1 MSDPISESHRVIDW
15 VRITAV
21 MLLASCL
28 GARVSATDPLRTI
41 LVVNGDSN
49 DSLTIANHY
58 ADLREISDLNVVV
71 LGQVPATLTCTVDQF
86 RDQILSPLLQELD
99 HRGLGIQADSIAYS
113 AAFPTAIDISK
124 DLDKLKNRHKI
135 FTPWGSINGLT
146 TLYQFVLS
154 QNPEYVSPLSN
165 YYSRRAPEAMM
176 QNPFLGSDRKEF
188 DDAHTDANALNFD
201 VAISKL
207 EALVAKHPQQWPLR
221 FQIATWMNQAG
232 RSDESIAVIL
242 DMIKNDV
249 GYRTLF
255 EEEPA
260 FESLQSNPMYQAALE
275 QMVATVPNRMPAV
288 PFSARTTYGLNGLP
302 LGDRAQGVR
311 FLMSTVLSV
320 TQGRGTTLAESINHL
335 QRAASADSSG
345 KAAEFYFS
353 GSSDVRSTTRQPLF
367 SVAATSLREFGHEV
381 IMDQERLPQSR
392 KQLMGAM
399 LGSANYNWD
408 ATNNEVLPGAILE
421 NLTSTS
427 GVLHAENGQ
436 TAMTDLIRGGAAGTS
451 GTVTEPYALPFK
463 FPTPM
468 IFPYY
473 ASGCSLAEAFHLS
486 VESPYQLLIL
496 GDPLCR
502 PYGSAL
508 VETFSLE
515 TLETADEVQVNL
527 KFWSG
532 FAAASQRLAS
542 LELFVDG
549 KLVNV
554 VPPTQQFTIKKQ
566 GLDPGVH
573 QLHIAAVSQHPLQL
587 KSIETAWITV
597 GDSAQVPTLAVSL
610 VASNENDIEQP
621 MIQADFNSIE
631 ASQVAIRHL
640 GRRIVQGDAPLRSFK
655 LPITDTGQGPVQ
667 LIPEALIGN
676 KWVRGK
682 PVSIDV
688 HLAKP

>member
-1 MSDPISESHRVIDW
+1 MSNSIQETF
-15 VRITAV
+15 RIGFNLTAM
-21 MLLASCL
+21 MLIASCL
-28 GARVSATDPLRTI
+28 CTRVCATDPMRTI
-41 LVVNGDSN
+41 LVVNGAST

-58 ADLREISDLNVVV
+58 ADLRAISDLNVVV
-71 LGQVPATLTCTVDQF
+71 LGDVPATMTCTVEQF

-154 QNPEYVSPLSN
+154 QNPEYVSPRTN
-165 YYSRRAPEAMM
+165 YYSRCAPEALM
-176 QNPFLGSDRKEF
+176 QNPFLGAGRQEF
-188 DDAHTDANALNFD
+188 DSALADAKSLKFDA
-201 VAISKL
+201 AINKL
-207 EALVAKHPQQWPLR
+207 ESLIAKHPQQWPLR

-232 RSDESIAVIL
+232 RPDESIAIIQS
-242 DMIKNDV
+242 MGENGV
-249 GYRTLF
+249 GYRKLF
-255 EEEPA
+255 EDEPA
-260 FESLQSNPMYQAALE
+260 FESLKSNPTYLAAIE
-275 QMVATVPNRMPAV
+275 QMAATVPNRMPPV

-302 LGDRAQGVR
+302 LGAPGEGLR

-320 TQGRGTTLAESINHL
+320 TQGRGTTLAESIHHL
-335 QRAASADSSG
+335 QRAASADSTG
-345 KAAEFYFS
+345 TAAEFYFS
-353 GSSDVRSTTRQPLF
+353 DSSDVRSTTRRPLF
-367 SVAATSLREFGHEV
+367 PVAATTLGALGHEV
-381 IMDQERLPQSR
+381 IKNQERLPQSG
-392 KQLMGAM
+392 KHLMGAM
-399 LGSANYNWD
+399 LGSANYDW
-408 ATNNEVLPGAILE
+408 ASANNVVLPGAILE

-436 TAMTDLIRGGAAGTS
+436 TAMTELIRGGAAGTS

-473 ASGCSLAEAFHLS
+473 VAGCSLAEAFHLS

-502 PYGSAL
+502 PYGGEF

-515 TLETADEVQVNL
+515 TAETDDEVRISL
-527 KFWSG
+527 KFWRG

-542 LELFVDG
+542 LELLIDG
-549 KLVNV
+549 KLVNI
-554 VPPTQQFTIKKQ
+554 VPPTQQFSISKQ
-566 GLDPGVH
+566 GLLPGIH
-573 QLHIAAVSQHPLQL
+573 QLHVAAVSAHPLQL
-587 KSIETAWITV
+587 KTIESTLITV
-597 GDSAQVPTLAVSL
+597 GDTAQIPTLSVGLVSSAENGTGPSM
-610 VASNENDIEQP
+610 VKAEVNTAS
-621 MIQADFNSIE
+621 

-640 GRRIVQGDAPLRSFK
+640 GRPVVQGDGPLRSFII
-655 LPITDTGQGPVQ
+655 PVSDTGQGPVQ
-667 LIPEALIGN
+667 LIPEALVGN
-676 KWVRGK
+676 VWIRGK

-688 HLAKP
+688 PIAQP